1 MLRVYRNFILATL
14 WLVSEVLL
22 ALPTAPLHAAP
33 LPQAGDPVIAAA
45 GDVANCSNEEDYLT
59 GFLLD
64 SIDGMILALGDLA
77 YEVGSVQEYND
88 CYGPAWG
95 RHKERTRP
103 VPGNHEYG
111 KGNANDYF
119 TWWGDIATPTEP
131 GCRKDCGG
139 YYSFNV
145 GAWHLIALNSEIPDG
160 PDSPQQ
166 QWLRADLAANPTV
179 CTLAYWHKPRFTSG
193 YHLGG
198 SGQGLWQA
206 LYEYGADVV
215 LVGHDHDYE
224 RFAPQGPGG
233 EYEPDR
239 GIREFVVGTG
249 GALLR
254 DFKFIQPNSEVRN
267 SETHGILKMT
277 LHPTSYDWEFIPIP
291 GKTFTDKGS
300 APCVNPGNLPPP
312 PATTTT
318 TTSAT
323 TATAPTTTT
332 ATTTTTA
339 AAPSSPAPATATVPT
354 SGSYTVQAGDT
365 LSLIAL
371 RYGLDWQE
379 LARVNQLSNPELI
392 EVGQVLR
399 LAAGQSQAAATT
411 GTTPAPAAA
420 PAATQPQVTAPVT
433 TTTAVTPTRGITST
447 AATTA
452 TTTAAPAR
460 ATATTSASTAAR
472 SHTVVSG
479 DTIIG
484 IALQYNLDWQ
494 TLLTLN
500 SLKPDSILQI
510 GQQIRLQ

>member
-1 MLRVYRNFILATL
+1 MLRMYRNLILATL
-14 WLVSEVLL
+14 CLASELIF
-22 ALPTAPLHAAP
+22 ALPTPALRAAP
-33 LPQAGDPVIAAA
+33 LQQAGDPVIAAA
-45 GDVANCSNEEDYLT
+45 GDVANCSNEEDFLT
-59 GFLLD
+59 GYLLD
-64 SIDGMILALGDLA
+64 SIDGLILGLGDLA
-77 YEVGSVQEYND
+77 YEVGSVQEFND

-103 VPGNHEYG
+103 APGNHEYG

-179 CTLAYWHKPRFTSG
+179 CTLAYWHKPRFSSG
-193 YHLGG
+193 HHMSG

-224 RFAPQGPGG
+224 RFAPQGPNG

-254 DFKFIQPNSEVRN
+254 DFRFIQPNSEVRN

-312 PATTTT
+312 PATTTMT
-318 TTSAT
+318 TTTTTTTPAPT
-323 TATAPTTTT
+323 TATAPAQTNT
-332 ATTTTTA
+332 AVV
-339 AAPSSPAPATATVPT
+339 APAALPN
-354 SGSYTVQAGDT
+354 SGTYTVQAGDT
-365 LSLIAL
+365 LSLIGL
-371 RYGLDWQE
+371 RYGLDWQD
-379 LARVNQLSNPELI
+379 LARINQLASPDII

-399 LAAGQSQAAATT
+399 LSAGASQAPANTATT
-411 GTTPAPAAA
+411 APAAA
-420 PAATQPQVTAPVT
+420 PAASQPQASTPV
-433 TTTAVTPTRGITST
+433 TST
-447 AATTA
+447 APLTTTRADTQTTAPTATGTTTA
-452 TTTAAPAR
+452 TTTQ
-460 ATATTSASTAAR
+460 TTVRT
-472 SHTVVSG
+472 HTVASG

-494 TLLTLN
+494 ALLTLN
-500 SLKPDSILQI
+500 GLKPDSILQI